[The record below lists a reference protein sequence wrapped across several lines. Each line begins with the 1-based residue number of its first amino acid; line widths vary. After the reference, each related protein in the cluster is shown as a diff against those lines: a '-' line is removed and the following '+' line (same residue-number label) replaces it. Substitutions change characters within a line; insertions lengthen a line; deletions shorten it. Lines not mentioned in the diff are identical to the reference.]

1 MSQEPGEPTSRPR
14 IAVAI
19 PCYNEAAAIAD
30 VLTRWRAS
38 LPDAEI
44 VVFDN
49 NSTDGTGGSQGPG
62 VTVAESA
69 MRWQYARSRGPG
81 GQNVNKVNTKAE
93 LWVPVA
99 AIVGMYPDALE
110 RLVKLAGRRHTL
122 AGEIHIAADSSR
134 SQEGNRIE
142 ALARLPAKGPGSRRC
157 TLPSVLR

>member
-1 MSQEPGEPTSRPR
+1 M
-14 IAVAI
+14 
-19 PCYNEAAAIAD
+19 
-30 VLTRWRAS
+30 
-38 LPDAEI
+38 
-44 VVFDN
+44 DN
-49 NSTDGTGGSQGPG
+49 VSSTNFENTGFELAPG

-142 ALARLPAKGPGSRRC
+142 ALARLRELIVAAQFRPKARRKTKPGRGARERRLESKRRRSK
-157 TLPSVLR
+157 TKAQRRSDGE